1 MKYSNACFEKNTV
14 MHDREIL
21 SNISRQ
27 VAYKLSNDGIVVAWH
42 FGTDYNSLLL
52 VFFLVHL

>member
-1 MKYSNACFEKNTV
+1 
-14 MHDREIL
+14 MHDTEIL

-42 FGTDYNSLLL
+42 FGTDYNSLLV